1 MQYRDFGKTGLK
13 ISQLGYG
20 CMRLPE
26 VEENGVWR
34 IDEERAIPMLR
45 RAYERGVNY
54 FDTAVMYCHDQSQY
68 TVGRAIKPFRDKILL
83 STKLPMGSVHGTD
96 DFRRILEQSLE
107 RLDTPYI
114 DFYHFHAL
122 NQKTF
127 DEKVIGF
134 SLMKEAQRALDE
146 GLIRHISFS
155 FHDKPEAIPYII
167 ERGEIFSSILLQYNL
182 LDRANE
188 EQMAYA
194 HERGLGVVV
203 MGPVAGGRLAAPSQL
218 YKKLLGRESTATP
231 ELALRFVLGN
241 PNVSCA
247 LSGMG
252 TMEMVEQNTA
262 IADENEPMSAED
274 WAKAG
279 AMMEEIRKFSDLYCT
294 GCSYCMPCPRGIHIP
309 DVFSAHTYNTVYGL
323 TDYAKSMYA
332 KIRDP
337 KNEKAG
343 APVTACVNCGACA
356 KKCPQFIDIPKKLR
370 EVDAE
375 FSDAEA
381 AL

>member
-26 VEENGVWR
+26 VEENGKWR
-34 IDEERAIPMLR
+34 IDEEKAIPMLR
-45 RAYERGVNY
+45 RAYELGVNY

-83 STKLPMGSVHGTD
+83 STKLPMGSVNGTD

-127 DEKVIGF
+127 DEKVVAF
-134 SLMKEAQRALDE
+134 KLMDEARKALDE
-146 GLIRHISFS
+146 GLIKHISFS
-155 FHDKPEAIPYII
+155 FHDRPEAIKYII
-167 ERGEIFSSILLQYNL
+167 DRGEIFASILLQYNL
-182 LDRANE
+182 LDRGNE
-188 EQMAYA
+188 EMMAYA
-194 HERGLGVVV
+194 KEQGLGVVV
-203 MGPVAGGRLAAPSQL
+203 MGPVAGGRLAAPSEL
-218 YKKLLGRESTATP
+218 YKKLLGKESKATP

-241 PNVSCA
+241 QSVSCA

-262 IADENEPMSAED
+262 IAAEKEPMSEED

-279 AMMEEIRKFSDLYCT
+279 TMMEEIKKFSDLYCT
-294 GCSYCMPCPRGIHIP
+294 GCSYCMPCPKGINIP
-309 DVFSAHTYNTVYGL
+309 AVFTAHTYRSVYGL
-323 TDYAKSMYA
+323 VDHAKSMYK
-332 KIRDP
+332 KIKDVA
-337 KNEKAG
+337 NERAG
-343 APVTACVNCGACA
+343 SPVTACVNCGACA

-370 EVDAE
+370 EVDEE
-375 FSDAEA
+375 FADC
-381 AL
+381 